1 LRAAE
6 SIEVRFKTQQAR
18 KSVAHLI
25 LRQVLARR
33 MRIEPLLLWSLNAIL
48 PDGGIGVDR
57 PDQVSCGLM
66 MDTGSNN
73 PCLPEGYVVWL
84 GRYVIPQENE
94 SLAALC
100 SRYKCTAGVKHEF
113 FFTSSKHS

>member
-1 LRAAE
+1 MKAGE
-6 SIEVRFKTQQAR
+6 SIEVRLKTRQAR
-18 KSVAHLI
+18 KSVAHLL

-84 GRYVIPQENE
+84 GRYVLPQENE

-100 SRYKCTAGVKHEF
+100 SRYKCTAGVK
-113 FFTSSKHS
+113 T